1 MKKQLLNQ
9 EIADLIASDYDFNS
23 RQQLIIINT
32 YKKATSAEKEKI
44 DEIFI
49 ALTGYSL
56 KTIISNK

>member
-23 RQQLIIINT
+23 RQQLIITNT